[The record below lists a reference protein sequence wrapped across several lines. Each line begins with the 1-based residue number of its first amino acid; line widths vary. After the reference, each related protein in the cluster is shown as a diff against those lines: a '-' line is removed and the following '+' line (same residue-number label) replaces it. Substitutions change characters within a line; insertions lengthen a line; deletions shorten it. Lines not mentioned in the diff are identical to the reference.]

1 MKNAYIATYP
11 PRQCGIGTFTENL
24 FKSMIASKKDDS
36 DDRNSFIVAMDDAEE
51 MLVYPEEVK
60 LTIRQ
65 ELQEDYLAAAK
76 YINMS
81 GADCCILQ
89 HEFGIFGGQDG
100 IYILPLL
107 HELEIPL
114 IVTLHTVMQN
124 PSNNQKEVLQTICGM
139 ANRVVVMSYKAIEML
154 IEIYDVP
161 RNKIAYIEHGV
172 PDIHNIQ
179 EEVKKEFKLEDRKVM
194 LTFGFIGRNK
204 GIETAIKALPRVVEK
219 HPEILYIVLGKT
231 HPNVIKHA
239 GEEYRLSLI
248 QLIEDLQLEKNVVLL
263 NEFATQKQLFKYLYA
278 SDIYIT
284 PYLNEAQITS
294 GTLSY
299 AVGVGSAVVSTPYWH
314 ATELLSEG
322 RGVMFDFGKTEQLS
336 DVLIDLLDNP
346 EKRLEI
352 RRKAREHGQ
361 KITWPKIGGIYNDV
375 VQTVVDEKIKIEKKE
390 VVPFDISLLP
400 EFSMKQIKRLTD
412 DTGIIQHAIF
422 GIPNLKEGYS
432 LCDNSR
438 ALLLALMAYRI
449 KKDTSSLKLIPVY
462 LSYIHY
468 MQNDDGNFRNFLSF
482 SRHYLDE
489 VGSEDSFGRTI
500 WAIGYLLN
508 HPPNNSYC
516 QIGQLIFDK
525 AKPHFDNLQSIRS
538 IANTIIG
545 ISYYLRSN
553 MGDDAM
559 IEKLRE
565 LTYKLIDHY
574 NINNHDGWHWY
585 EALLAYDNAI
595 LPLAM
600 LHATSILNEE
610 KIKKV
615 AFESMD
621 FLVEHTLNRG
631 HLSIIGNEEWFMKD
645 GERSVFAQQPV
656 DAMGMVLM
664 LRQAYNITGDISYL
678 TKLFKSFKWFLG
690 ENDLRISLYNHD
702 TQGCCDG
709 IESYG
714 VNQNQGAESTIAY
727 LVSYLNVLRAH
738 EDYYRKEKR
747 KRKQKNEDDKTIF
760 R

>member
-11 PRQCGIGTFTENL
+11 PRQCGIGTFTQNL
-24 FKSMIASKKDDS
+24 FKSMIDSKEDKS
-36 DDRNSFIVAMDDAEE
+36 ENRNSFIVAMDDAEE
-51 MLVYPEEVK
+51 MLTYPEEVK

-76 YINMS
+76 YINVS

-114 IVTLHTVMQN
+114 IVTLHTVIQN

-139 ANRVVVMSYKAIEML
+139 ANRVVVMSHKAIEML
-154 IEIYDVP
+154 EEIYEIP
-161 RNKIAYIEHGV
+161 SKKIAYIEHGV
-172 PDIHNIQ
+172 PDIQYIQ
-179 EEVKKEFKLEDRKVM
+179 EEVKKEFKLENRKVM
-194 LTFGFIGRNK
+194 LTFGFVGRNK
-204 GIETAIKALPRVVEK
+204 GIETAIKALPKVVEK
-219 HPEILYIVLGKT
+219 HPDVLYIVLGKT

-248 QLIEDLQLEKNVVLL
+248 QLIEDLKLENNVILI
-263 NEFATQKQLFKYLYA
+263 NEFATQKELFKYLYA
-278 SDIYIT
+278 SDIYLT

-299 AVGVGSAVVSTPYWH
+299 AVGTGSAVVSTPYWH

-322 RGVMFDFGKTEQLS
+322 RGVLYDFGKTEQLS
-336 DVLIDLLDNP
+336 DALIDLLENP
-346 EKRLEI
+346 AKRLEI
-352 RRKAREHGQ
+352 RRKARKHGHT
-361 KITWPKIGGIYNDV
+361 ITWPKIGGIYNHV
-375 VQTVVDEKIKIEKKE
+375 VQTVVDEKVTIEKKE

-400 EFSMKQIKRLTD
+400 EFSMKQIKRLTHD
-412 DTGIIQHAIF
+412 AGIIQHATF
-422 GIPNLKEGYS
+422 GIPNLKEGYC

-449 KKDTSSLKLIPVY
+449 KKDTASLKLIPTY
-462 LSYIHY
+462 LSFILY
-468 MQNDDGNFRNFLSF
+468 MQNEDGNFRNFLSF
-482 SRHYLDE
+482 SREYLDE

-500 WAIGYLLN
+500 WAVGYLLN
-508 HPPNNSYC
+508 YPPNSSYC

-545 ISYYLRSN
+545 ISYYLRN
-553 MGDDAM
+553 HMYDDAM

-574 NINNHDGWHWY
+574 NINNHDSWHWY

-610 KIKKV
+610 KIKDV
-615 AFESMD
+615 AFESMN
-621 FLVEHTLNRG
+621 FLVKHTMSNDY
-631 HLSIIGNEEWFMKD
+631 LSIIGNEEWFMKD
-645 GERSVFAQQPV
+645 GERSVYAQQPV

-664 LRQAYNITGDISYL
+664 FRQAYNLTGNKIYL
-678 TKLFKSFKWFLG
+678 TKLFKSFRWFLG
-690 ENDLRISLYNHD
+690 ENDLRVSLYNHD

-714 VNQNQGAESTIAY
+714 INQNQGAESTIAY
-727 LVSYLNVLRAH
+727 LVSYLNVLKAH

-747 KRKQKNEDDKTIF
+747 KHKQKKEDDKTIF

>member
-11 PRQCGIGTFTENL
+11 PRQCGIGTFTQNL
-24 FKSMIASKKDDS
+24 FNSMTASKEDVS
-36 DDRNSFIVAMDDAEE
+36 HRNSFIVAMDDAEE
-51 MLVYPEEVK
+51 GLTYPEEVK
-60 LTIRQ
+60 LTIKQ
-65 ELQEDYLAAAK
+65 EVQEDYLAAAK

-114 IVTLHTVMQN
+114 IVTLHTVIQT
-124 PSNNQKEVLQTICGM
+124 PSNNQREVLQTICSM

-154 IEIYDVP
+154 VEIYEIP
-161 RNKIAYIEHGV
+161 RSKIAYIEHGV
-172 PDIHNIQ
+172 PKIEYKQ
-179 EEVKKEFKLEDRKVM
+179 EKVKKEFKLQDRKVM
-194 LTFGFIGRNK
+194 LTFGFVGRNK
-204 GIETAIKALPRVVEK
+204 GIETAIKALPKVVEK
-219 HPEILYIVLGKT
+219 YPEVLYIVLGKT

-248 QLIEDLQLEKNVVLL
+248 QLIEDLNLEKNVVLL

-299 AVGVGSAVVSTPYWH
+299 AVGTGSAVVSTPYWH

-322 RGVMFDFGKTEQLS
+322 RGVLFDFGNIEQLS
-336 DVLIDLLDNP
+336 DTLIELLDNP

-352 RRKAREHGQ
+352 RKKAKEHGY
-361 KITWPKIGGIYNDV
+361 KITWPKIGGIYNE
-375 VQTVVDEKIKIEKKE
+375 VVDAVIDEKVKIEKKE

-400 EFSMKQIKRLTD
+400 EFSMKQIKRLTHD
-412 DTGIIQHAIF
+412 AGIVQHATF
-422 GIPNLKEGYS
+422 GIPNLKEGYC

-449 KKDTSSLKLIPVY
+449 KKDKASLKLIPTY
-462 LSYIHY
+462 LSFILY

-482 SRHYLDE
+482 SREYLDE

-500 WAIGYLLN
+500 WAVGYLLN
-508 HPPNNSYC
+508 YPPNNSYC

-545 ISYYLRSN
+545 ITYYLRSN
-553 MGDDAM
+553 MTDDAM

-565 LTYKLIDHY
+565 LTYKLVDHY
-574 NINNHDGWHWY
+574 NINNHDSWHWY

-600 LHATSILNEE
+600 LHATSILRED
-610 KIKKV
+610 KIQKV

-621 FLVEHTLNRG
+621 FLVKHTMRDG
-631 HLSIIGNEEWFMKD
+631 YLSIIGNEEWFMKD

-664 LRQAYNITGDISYL
+664 FRQAYNLTGDKSYL
-678 TKLFKSFKWFLG
+678 TKLFKSFRWFLG
-690 ENDLRISLYNHD
+690 ENDLRVSLYNHD

-709 IESYG
+709 IENYG

-727 LVSYLNVLRAH
+727 LVSYLNVLKAH
-738 EDYYRKEKR
+738 ENYYRKEKR
-747 KRKQKNEDDKTIF
+747 IQKQKKEDDNKTIF

>member
-11 PRQCGIGTFTENL
+11 PRQCGIGTFTQNL
-24 FKSMIASKKDDS
+24 FESMNASKKDDP
-36 DDRNSFIVAMDDAEE
+36 DNRNSFVVAMDDPNEK
-51 MLVYPEEVK
+51 LTYPEEVK

-76 YINMS
+76 YINAS

-100 IYILPLL
+100 VYILPLL

-114 IVTLHTVMQN
+114 IVTLHTVIQT
-124 PSNNQKEVLQTICGM
+124 PSNNQKEVLQTICRM
-139 ANRVVVMSYKAIEML
+139 ANRVVVMSCKAIEML
-154 IEIYDVP
+154 VDIYEIP

-172 PDIHNIQ
+172 PDIQYVQ
-179 EEVKKEFKLEDRKVM
+179 EKVKTEFKLENRKVL
-194 LTFGFIGRNK
+194 LTFGFVGRNK
-204 GIETAIKALPRVVEK
+204 GIETAIKALPKVVEK
-219 HPEILYIVLGKT
+219 HPEVMYIVLGKT
-231 HPNVIKHA
+231 HPNVLKHA

-248 QLIEDLQLEKNVVLL
+248 QLIEDLKLEKNVVLL
-263 NEFATQKQLFKYLYA
+263 NEFSTQKELFKYLYA

-314 ATELLSEG
+314 ATELLSDG
-322 RGVMFDFGKTEQLS
+322 RGVLFDFGKIDQLS
-336 DVLIDLLDNP
+336 DVLIDLLDQP

-352 RRKAREHGQ
+352 RRKAREHGL
-361 KITWPKIGGIYNDV
+361 KITWPKIGGLYNET
-375 VQTVVDEKIKIEKKE
+375 VQDVVDEKIKIEKKE
-390 VVPFDISLLP
+390 DAPFDISLLP
-400 EFSMKQIKRLTD
+400 EFSMKQIRRLTD

-422 GIPNLKEGYS
+422 GIPNLKEGYC

-438 ALLLALMAYRI
+438 ALLLALMSYRI
-449 KKDTSSLKLIPVY
+449 KKDNSSLKLIPVY

-468 MQNDDGNFRNFLSF
+468 MQNEDGNFRNFLSF
-482 SRHYLDE
+482 SREYLDE

-500 WAIGYLLN
+500 WAVGYLLN
-508 HPPNNSYC
+508 YPPNNSYC
-516 QIGQLIFDK
+516 QIGHLIFDK
-525 AKPHFDNLQSIRS
+525 AKPHFDNLKSIRS
-538 IANTIIG
+538 IANTMIG

-553 MGDDAM
+553 MSDDAI
-559 IEKLRE
+559 IEKLRN

-600 LHATSILNEE
+600 LHAASILNEE

-615 AFESMD
+615 AFESMN
-621 FLVEHTLNRG
+621 FLVDHTMKNG
-631 HLSIIGNEEWFMKD
+631 YLSIIGNEEWFVKD

-664 LRQAYNITGDISYL
+664 FRQAYNLTGDKSYL
-678 TKLFKSFKWFLG
+678 TKLFKSFRWFLG

-727 LVSYLNVLRAH
+727 LVSYLNVLKAH
-738 EDYYRKEKR
+738 EDYYRKDKR
-747 KRKQKNEDDKTIF
+747 ITKQESNDNKTIF

>member
-11 PRQCGIGTFTENL
+11 PRQCGIGTFTQNL
-24 FKSMIASKKDDS
+24 FNSMIASKKDD
-36 DDRNSFIVAMDDAEE
+36 DEKNSFIVAMDDSDELQA
-51 MLVYPEEVK
+51 YPEEVK
-60 LTIRQ
+60 LTIKQ

-81 GADCCILQ
+81 GADCCLLQ

-124 PSNNQKEVLQTICGM
+124 PSNNQKEVLQTIGGM
-139 ANRVVVMSYKAIEML
+139 ANRIVVMSHKAIEML
-154 IEIYDVP
+154 VDIYEIP
-161 RNKIAYIEHGV
+161 RNKISYIEHGV
-172 PDIHNIQ
+172 PDIKYIQ
-179 EEVKKEFKLEDRKVM
+179 EEVKKEFKLENRKVM

-204 GIETAIKALPRVVEK
+204 GIETAIKALPKVVKK
-219 HPEILYIVLGKT
+219 HPDILYIILGKT

-248 QLIEDLQLEKNVVLL
+248 QLIEDLNLEKNVVLL

-299 AVGVGSAVVSTPYWH
+299 AVGTGSAVVSTPYWH

-322 RGVMFDFGKTEQLS
+322 RGVLFDFGEIEQLS
-336 DVLIDLLDNP
+336 DTLIDLLDNP

-352 RRKAREHGQ
+352 RRKAREHGHT
-361 KITWPKIGGIYNDV
+361 ITWPKIGGLYNE
-375 VQTVVDEKIKIEKKE
+375 VVDAVIDEKVTIKKKE
-390 VVPFDISLLP
+390 AVPFDISLLP
-400 EFSMKQIKRLTD
+400 EFSMKQIQRLTHD
-412 DTGIIQHAIF
+412 AGIIQHATF
-422 GIPNLKEGYS
+422 GIPNLKEGYC

-438 ALLLALMAYRI
+438 ALLLALMAYRV
-449 KKDTSSLKLIPVY
+449 KKDKPSLKLIPTY
-462 LSYIHY
+462 LSFILY
-468 MQNDDGNFRNFLSF
+468 MQNEDGNFRNFLSF
-482 SRHYLDE
+482 SREYLDD

-500 WAIGYLLN
+500 WAVGYLLN
-508 HPPNNSYC
+508 YPPNNSYR
-516 QIGQLIFDK
+516 QIGHLIFDR

-545 ISYYLRSN
+545 ITYYLRSN
-553 MGDDAM
+553 MSDDAM

-574 NINNHDGWHWY
+574 NINNRDGWHWY

-615 AFESMD
+615 AFDSMD
-621 FLVEHTLNRG
+621 FLVKHTMNNDY
-631 HLSIIGNEEWFMKD
+631 LSIIGNEEWFMKD

-664 LRQAYNITGDISYL
+664 FRKAYNITGDKTYL

-690 ENDLRISLYNHD
+690 ENDLRMSLYNHD

-714 VNQNQGAESTIAY
+714 INQNQGAESTIAY
-727 LVSYLNVLRAH
+727 LVSYLNVLKAH

-747 KRKQKNEDDKTIF
+747 ILKQEQENDKTIF

>member
-1 MKNAYIATYP
+1 MKIAYIATYP
-11 PRQCGIGTFTENL
+11 PRQCGIGTFTQNL
-24 FKSMIASKKDDS
+24 FESMNPSKKDDS
-36 DDRNSFIVAMDDAEE
+36 EYSNSFVVAMEDSDEK
-51 MLVYPEEVK
+51 LNYPEEVK

-76 YINMS
+76 YINVS

-114 IVTLHTVMQN
+114 IVTLHTVIQT
-124 PSNNQKEVLQTICGM
+124 PSHNQKEVLQTICRM
-139 ANRVVVMSYKAIEML
+139 ANRIIVMSHKAIDML
-154 IEIYDVP
+154 VEIYEIP

-172 PDIHNIQ
+172 PDIQYDQ
-179 EEVKKEFKLEDRKVM
+179 EKVKREFKLENRKVL
-194 LTFGFIGRNK
+194 LTFGFVGRNK
-204 GIETAIKALPRVVEK
+204 GIETAIKALPKVIEK
-219 HPEILYIVLGKT
+219 HPEVMYIVLGKT

-248 QLIEDLQLEKNVVLL
+248 QLIEDLHLEKNVVLL
-263 NEFATQKQLFKYLYA
+263 NEFTPQKELFKYLYA

-299 AVGVGSAVVSTPYWH
+299 AVGAGSAAVSTPYWH

-322 RGVMFDFGKTEQLS
+322 RGLLFDFGKTDQLS
-336 DVLIDLLDNP
+336 DILIDLLDHP
-346 EKRLEI
+346 KKRLEI
-352 RRKAREHGQ
+352 RERAREHGR
-361 KITWPKIGGIYNDV
+361 KITWPKIGGLYNDEV
-375 VQTVVDEKIKIEKKE
+375 KQVIEKKTKIEKKE
-390 VVPFDISLLP
+390 EVPFDISLLP
-400 EFSMKQIKRLTD
+400 VFSMKQIKRLTD

-422 GIPNLKEGYS
+422 GIPNLKEGYA

-449 KKDTSSLKLIPVY
+449 KKDTSSLKLIPIY

-482 SRHYLDE
+482 NRQYLDE

-500 WAIGYLLN
+500 WALGYLLN
-508 HPPNNSYC
+508 YPPNNSYY
-516 QIGQLIFDK
+516 QIGQLLFDK

-553 MGDDAM
+553 MSDDVM
-559 IEKLRE
+559 IEKLRT
-565 LTYKLIDHY
+565 LTYKLVSHY
-574 NINNHDGWHWY
+574 EINRTDDWHWY

-595 LPLAM
+595 LPLAL
-600 LHATSILNEE
+600 LHATSILNDE

-615 AFESMD
+615 AFESME
-621 FLVEHTLNRG
+621 FLVMHTMQNG
-631 HLSIIGNEEWFMKD
+631 YLSIIGNEKWFMKD

-664 LRQAYNITGDISYL
+664 FRQAYNITGDKSYL

-702 TQGCCDG
+702 TQGSCDG

-727 LVSYLNVLRAH
+727 LISYLNVLRAH
-738 EDYYRKEKR
+738 ASYYRKDKR
-747 KRKQKNEDDKTIF
+747 IIKQESEDDKTIF

>member
-1 MKNAYIATYP
+1 MKNAYIASYP
-11 PRQCGIGTFTENL
+11 PRQCGIGTFTKNL
-24 FKSMIASKKDDS
+24 FESMIISKSKDS
-36 DDRNSFIVAMDDAEE
+36 DDRNSFIVAMDDSNEK
-51 MLVYPEEVK
+51 LTYPEEVRV
-60 LTIRQ
+60 TIRQ
-65 ELQEDYLAAAK
+65 ELQEDYLSAAK
-76 YINMS
+76 YINIS

-100 IYILPLL
+100 VYILPLL

-124 PSNNQKEVLQTICGM
+124 PSNNQKEVLQTICEM

-154 IEIYDVP
+154 VEIYEIP

-172 PDIHNIQ
+172 PDLQYVQ
-179 EEVKKEFKLEDRKVM
+179 EKVKKEFKLEKRKIL
-194 LTFGFIGRNK
+194 LTFGFVGRNK
-204 GIETAIKALPRVVEK
+204 GIETAIKALPKVIEK
-219 HPEILYIVLGKT
+219 HPEVLYIILGKT

-248 QLIEDLQLEKNVVLL
+248 QLIEDLHLEKNVALL
-263 NEFATQKQLFKYLYA
+263 NEFSTQKELFKYLYA

-284 PYLNEAQITS
+284 PYLNRAQITS

-322 RGVMFDFGKTEQLS
+322 RGILFDFGKTEQLS
-336 DVLIDLLDNP
+336 DILIELLDNP
-346 EKRLEI
+346 QKRLAI
-352 RRKAREHGQ
+352 REKAREHGL
-361 KITWPKIGGIYNDV
+361 KITWPKIGKLYNS
-375 VQTVVDEKIKIEKKE
+375 TVKTVINENIKIEKRDE
-390 VVPFDISLLP
+390 APFDISLLP
-400 EFSMKQIKRLTD
+400 EFSMRQIKRFTD

-438 ALLLALMAYRI
+438 ALFLALKAYRI
-449 KKDTSSLKLIPVY
+449 KKDQSSLKLIPIY

-468 MQNDDGNFRNFLSF
+468 MQNDDGYFKNFLSF
-482 SRHYLDE
+482 NRQYLDKK
-489 VGSEDSFGRTI
+489 GSEDSFGRTI

-508 HPPNNSYC
+508 YPPNNSYS
-516 QIGQLIFDK
+516 QIGKLIFNK

-545 ISYYLRSN
+545 ISYYLKSN
-553 MGDDAM
+553 MSDDAM

-574 NINNHDGWHWY
+574 NINNNDGWHWY

-600 LHATSILNEE
+600 LHSTHILNEE

-615 AFESMD
+615 AFESMN
-621 FLVEHTLNRG
+621 FLIEHTMRNG
-631 HLSIIGNEEWFMKD
+631 YLSIIGNEKWFVKD
-645 GERSVFAQQPV
+645 GEKSQFAQQPL

-664 LRQAYNITGDISYL
+664 FKQAYNITGKRSYL
-678 TKLFKSFKWFLG
+678 SKLFTSFKWFLG
-690 ENDLRISLYNHD
+690 DNDLRISLYNHD
-702 TQGCCDG
+702 TKGCSDG
-709 IESYG
+709 IEHYG

-727 LVSYLNVLRAH
+727 LVSYLTVL
-738 EDYYRKEKR
+738 DSYQDFY
-747 KRKQKNEDDKTIF
+747 QKIKK
-760 R
+760 

>member
-11 PRQCGIGTFTENL
+11 PRQCGIGTFTQNL
-24 FKSMIASKKDDS
+24 FNSMTASKKNDS
-36 DDRNSFIVAMDDAEE
+36 NRNSFIVAIDDTEE
-51 MLVYPEEVK
+51 GLTYPDEVK
-60 LTIRQ
+60 LIIRQ

-114 IVTLHTVMQN
+114 VVTLHTVVQK

-154 IEIYDVP
+154 AEIYEIP
-161 RNKIAYIEHGV
+161 RSKIGYIEHGV
-172 PDIHNIQ
+172 PDIHFAQ
-179 EEVKKEFKLEDRKVM
+179 EQVKKEFKLEGRKVL
-194 LTFGFIGRNK
+194 LTFGFVGRNK
-204 GIETAIKALPRVVEK
+204 GIETAIKALPKVVEK
-219 HPEILYIVLGKT
+219 HPNILYIILGKT
-231 HPNVIKHA
+231 HPNVLKHA

-248 QLIEDLQLEKNVVLL
+248 QLIEDLKLGKNVVLL

-299 AVGVGSAVVSTPYWH
+299 AVGTGSAVVSTPYWH

-322 RGVMFDFGKTEQLS
+322 RGVLFDFGNIEQLS
-336 DVLIDLLDNP
+336 DTIIELLDNP

-352 RRKAREHGQ
+352 RKKAREHGC
-361 KITWPKIGGIYNDV
+361 KITWPKIGKLYNK
-375 VQTVVDEKIKIEKKE
+375 VVDAVIDEKVKIEKKE

-400 EFSMKQIKRLTD
+400 EFSMKQIKRLTHEA
-412 DTGIIQHAIF
+412 GIIQHATF
-422 GIPNLKEGYS
+422 GIPNLKEGYC

-449 KKDTSSLKLIPVY
+449 KKDKASLKLIPTY
-462 LSYIHY
+462 LSFILY

-482 SRHYLDE
+482 SREYLDE

-500 WAIGYLLN
+500 WAVGYLLN
-508 HPPNNSYC
+508 YPPNNSYC
-516 QIGQLIFDK
+516 QIGQLIFDR

-545 ISYYLRSN
+545 ITYYLRSN
-553 MGDDAM
+553 MTDDAM

-574 NINNHDGWHWY
+574 NINNHDNWHWY

-600 LHATSILNEE
+600 LHATSILRED

-621 FLVEHTLNRG
+621 FLVKHTMKNDY
-631 HLSIIGNEEWFMKD
+631 LSIIGNEEWFMKD
-645 GERSVFAQQPV
+645 GEPSVYAQQPV

-664 LRQAYNITGDISYL
+664 FGQAYNLTGDKSYL
-678 TKLFKSFKWFLG
+678 TKLFKSFRWFLG
-690 ENDLRISLYNHD
+690 ENDLRVSLYNHD

-727 LVSYLNVLRAH
+727 LVSYLNVLKAH

-747 KRKQKNEDDKTIF
+747 IQKQKKEDDDKTIF

>member
-1 MKNAYIATYP
+1 
-11 PRQCGIGTFTENL
+11 
-24 FKSMIASKKDDS
+24 
-36 DDRNSFIVAMDDAEE
+36 
-51 MLVYPEEVK
+51 
-60 LTIRQ
+60 
-65 ELQEDYLAAAK
+65 
-76 YINMS
+76 
-81 GADCCILQ
+81 
-89 HEFGIFGGQDG
+89 
-100 IYILPLL
+100 
-107 HELEIPL
+107 
-114 IVTLHTVMQN
+114 TVMQT

-139 ANRVVVMSYKAIEML
+139 ANRIVVMSYKAIEML
-154 IEIYDVP
+154 VDIYEIP

-172 PDIHNIQ
+172 PKIEYTQ
-179 EEVKKEFKLEDRKVM
+179 EKVKKEFKLENRKVM
-194 LTFGFIGRNK
+194 LTFGFVGRNK
-204 GIETAIKALPRVVEK
+204 GIETAIKALPKVVEK
-219 HPEILYIVLGKT
+219 YPEVLYIVLGKT

-239 GEEYRLSLI
+239 GEEYRLSLL
-248 QLIEDLQLEKNVVLL
+248 QLIEDLKLENNVVLL
-263 NEFATQKQLFKYLYA
+263 NEFATQKELFKYLYA

-322 RGVMFDFGKTEQLS
+322 RGVMFDFGETEQLS

-352 RRKAREHGQ
+352 RRKAREHGH

-375 VQTVVDEKIKIEKKE
+375 VQTVVDEKITIRKKE
-390 VVPFDISLLP
+390 VAPFDISLLP
-400 EFSMKQIKRLTD
+400 EFSMKQIQRLTD

-422 GIPNLKEGYS
+422 GIPNLKEGYC

-438 ALLLALMAYRI
+438 ALLLALMAYRV
-449 KKDTSSLKLIPVY
+449 KKDESSLKLIPIY

-482 SRHYLDE
+482 SRQYLDKE
-489 VGSEDSFGRTI
+489 GSEDSFGRTI

-508 HPPNNSYC
+508 YPPNNSYN
-516 QIGQLIFDK
+516 QIGHLIFNT
-525 AKPHFDNLQSIRS
+525 AKPHFDSLQSIRS

-553 MGDDAM
+553 MSDDAM

-600 LHATSILNEE
+600 LHSTSILNEE
-610 KIKKV
+610 KVKKV
-615 AFESMD
+615 AFESMN
-621 FLVEHTLNRG
+621 FLVETTMKSG
-631 HLSIIGNEEWFMKD
+631 HLSIIGNEEWYMKD
-645 GERSVFAQQPV
+645 EERSVFAQQPV

-664 LRQAYNITGDISYL
+664 LRQAYNITGDKSY
-678 TKLFKSFKWFLG
+678 
-690 ENDLRISLYNHD
+690 
-702 TQGCCDG
+702 
-709 IESYG
+709 
-714 VNQNQGAESTIAY
+714 
-727 LVSYLNVLRAH
+727 
-738 EDYYRKEKR
+738 
-747 KRKQKNEDDKTIF
+747 
-760 R
+760 

>member
-1 MKNAYIATYP
+1 M
-11 PRQCGIGTFTENL
+11 E
-24 FKSMIASKKDDS
+24 ASKKDES
-36 DDRNSFIVAMDDAEE
+36 DDRNSFIIAMDEPNE
-51 MLVYPEEVK
+51 KLTYPEEVK

-65 ELQEDYLAAAK
+65 ELQEDYIAAAK
-76 YINMS
+76 YINVS

-114 IVTLHTVMQN
+114 IVTLHTVMQT
-124 PSNNQKEVLQTICGM
+124 PSNNQKEVLQTICRM

-154 IEIYDVP
+154 VEIYEIP
-161 RNKIAYIEHGV
+161 RSKIAYIEHGV
-172 PDIHNIQ
+172 PKIEYEQ
-179 EEVKKEFKLEDRKVM
+179 EKVKKEFKLENRKVM
-194 LTFGFIGRNK
+194 LTFGFVGRNK
-204 GIETAIKALPRVVEK
+204 GIETAIKALPKVVEK
-219 HPEILYIVLGKT
+219 HPEVLYIVLGKT
-231 HPNVIKHA
+231 HPNVIRHV
-239 GEEYRLSLI
+239 GEEYRLSLL
-248 QLIEDLQLEKNVVLL
+248 QLIEDLHLEKNVVLV
-263 NEFATQKQLFKYLYA
+263 NEFATQKELFKYLYA

-299 AVGVGSAVVSTPYWH
+299 AVGTGSAVVSTPYWH

-322 RGVMFDFGKTEQLS
+322 RGVLFDFGKTEQLS

-352 RRKAREHGQ
+352 RRKAREHGH

-375 VQTVVDEKIKIEKKE
+375 VQTVVDEKITIMKKE
-390 VVPFDISLLP
+390 VAPFDISLLP
-400 EFSMKQIKRLTD
+400 EFSMKQILRLTD

-422 GIPNLKEGYS
+422 GIPNLKEGYC

-438 ALLLALMAYRI
+438 ALLLALMAYRM
-449 KKDTSSLKLIPVY
+449 KKDEASLKLIPVY

-482 SRHYLDE
+482 SRQYLDE
-489 VGSEDSFGRTI
+489 VGSEDAFGRTI
-500 WAIGYLLN
+500 WSVGYLLN
-508 HPPNNSYC
+508 YPPNNSYR
-516 QIGQLIFDK
+516 QIGQLIFDR

-545 ISYYLRSN
+545 ITYYLRSN
-553 MGDDAM
+553 MSDDAM

-574 NINNHDGWHWY
+574 NINNRDGWHWY

-600 LHATSILNEE
+600 LHATSILNED
-610 KIKKV
+610 KIRKV
-615 AFESMD
+615 AFESMN
-621 FLVEHTLNRG
+621 FLVDTTMKSG
-631 HLSIIGNEEWFMKD
+631 ILSIIGNEEWYMKD

-664 LRQAYNITGDISYL
+664 LRQAYNITGDKTYL
-678 TKLFKSFKWFLG
+678 TKLFKSFRWFLG
-690 ENDLRISLYNHD
+690 ENDLRMSLYNHD
-702 TQGCCDG
+702 TRGCCDG

-714 VNQNQGAESTIAY
+714 INQNQGAESTIAY
-727 LVSYLNVLRAH
+727 LFSYLNVLKAH

-747 KRKQKNEDDKTIF
+747 ILKQEQEDDKTIF

>member
-11 PRQCGIGTFTENL
+11 PRQCGIGTFTDNL
-24 FKSMIASKKDDS
+24 FNSMIASKKKTPE
-36 DDRNSFIVAMDDAEE
+36 DRNSFIVAMDDTNGK
-51 MLVYPEEVK
+51 LTYPEEVK

-76 YINMS
+76 YINVS

-154 IEIYDVP
+154 VEIYEIP
-161 RNKIAYIEHGV
+161 RSKITYIEHGV
-172 PDIHNIQ
+172 PDIQYIQ
-179 EEVKKEFKLEDRKVM
+179 EEVKKEFKLENRKVM
-194 LTFGFIGRNK
+194 LTFGFVGRNK
-204 GIETAIKALPRVVEK
+204 GIETAIKALPKVVEK
-219 HPEILYIVLGKT
+219 HPDVLYIVLGKT

-248 QLIEDLQLEKNVVLL
+248 QLIEDLQLEKNVVLI
-263 NEFATQKQLFKYLYA
+263 NEFATQKELFKYLYA

-322 RGVMFDFGKTEQLS
+322 RGAMFDFGKTEQLS

-352 RRKAREHGQ
+352 RRKAREHGYT
-361 KITWPKIGGIYNDV
+361 ITWPKIGEIYNAT

-400 EFSMKQIKRLTD
+400 EFSMRQIKRLTD

-422 GIPNLKEGYS
+422 GIPNLKEGYC

-438 ALLLALMAYRI
+438 ALLLALMAYRV

-482 SRHYLDE
+482 SRQYLDE

-500 WAIGYLLN
+500 WAVGYLLN
-508 HPPNNSYC
+508 YPPNNSYR

-545 ISYYLRSN
+545 ITYYLRSN

-610 KIKKV
+610 KIRKV
-615 AFESMD
+615 AFESMH
-621 FLVEHTLNRG
+621 FLVDTTMKSG
-631 HLSIIGNEEWFMKD
+631 YLSIIGNEEWFMKD

-664 LRQAYNITGDISYL
+664 LRQAYNITGNKSYL
-678 TKLFKSFKWFLG
+678 TKLFKSFRWFLG
-690 ENDLRISLYNHD
+690 ENDLRMSLYNHD
-702 TQGCCDG
+702 TRGCCDG

-714 VNQNQGAESTIAY
+714 INQNQGAESTIAY
-727 LVSYLNVLRAH
+727 LFSYLNVLRAH

-747 KRKQKNEDDKTIF
+747 IIKQKKEDDKTIF

>member
-1 MKNAYIATYP
+1 MKIAYIATYP
-11 PRQCGIGTFTENL
+11 PRQCGIGTFTQNL
-24 FKSMIASKKDDS
+24 FNSMIASKKDD
-36 DDRNSFIVAMDDAEE
+36 DEKNSFIVAMDDSDELQA
-51 MLVYPEEVK
+51 YPEEVK
-60 LTIRQ
+60 LTIKQ

-81 GADCCILQ
+81 GADCCLLQ

-124 PSNNQKEVLQTICGM
+124 PSNNQKEVLQTIGGM
-139 ANRVVVMSYKAIEML
+139 ANRIVVMSHKAIEML
-154 IEIYDVP
+154 VDIYEIP
-161 RNKIAYIEHGV
+161 RNKISYIEHGV
-172 PDIHNIQ
+172 PDIKYIQ
-179 EEVKKEFKLEDRKVM
+179 EEVKKEFKLENRKVM

-204 GIETAIKALPRVVEK
+204 GIETAIKALPKVVKK
-219 HPEILYIVLGKT
+219 HPDILYIILGKT

-248 QLIEDLQLEKNVVLL
+248 QLIEDLNLEKNVVLL

-299 AVGVGSAVVSTPYWH
+299 AVGTGSAVVSTPYWH

-322 RGVMFDFGKTEQLS
+322 RGVLFDFGEIEQLS
-336 DVLIDLLDNP
+336 DTLIDLLDNP

-352 RRKAREHGQ
+352 RRKAREHGHT
-361 KITWPKIGGIYNDV
+361 ITWPKIGGLYNE
-375 VQTVVDEKIKIEKKE
+375 VVDAVIDEKVTIKKKE
-390 VVPFDISLLP
+390 AVPFDISLLP
-400 EFSMKQIKRLTD
+400 EFSMKQIQRLTHD
-412 DTGIIQHAIF
+412 AGIIQHATF
-422 GIPNLKEGYS
+422 GIPNLKEGYC

-438 ALLLALMAYRI
+438 ALLLALMAYRV
-449 KKDTSSLKLIPVY
+449 KKDKPSLKLIPTY
-462 LSYIHY
+462 LSFILY
-468 MQNDDGNFRNFLSF
+468 MQNEDGNFRNFLSY
-482 SRHYLDE
+482 SREYLDD

-500 WAIGYLLN
+500 WAVGYLLN
-508 HPPNNSYC
+508 YPPNNSYR
-516 QIGQLIFDK
+516 QIGHLIFDR

-545 ISYYLRSN
+545 ITYYLRSN
-553 MGDDAM
+553 MSDDAM

-574 NINNHDGWHWY
+574 NINNRDGWHWY

-595 LPLAM
+595 LPFAM

-615 AFESMD
+615 AFDSMD
-621 FLVEHTLNRG
+621 FLVKHTMNNDY
-631 HLSIIGNEEWFMKD
+631 LSIIGNEEWFMKD

-664 LRQAYNITGDISYL
+664 FRKAYNITGDKTYL

-690 ENDLRISLYNHD
+690 ENDLRMSLYNHD

-714 VNQNQGAESTIAY
+714 INQNQGAESTIAY
-727 LVSYLNVLRAH
+727 LVSYLNVLKAH

-747 KRKQKNEDDKTIF
+747 ILKQEQEDDKTIF

>member
-1 MKNAYIATYP
+1 M
-11 PRQCGIGTFTENL
+11 
-24 FKSMIASKKDDS
+24 
-36 DDRNSFIVAMDDAEE
+36 
-51 MLVYPEEVK
+51 
-60 LTIRQ
+60 
-65 ELQEDYLAAAK
+65 
-76 YINMS
+76 
-81 GADCCILQ
+81 
-89 HEFGIFGGQDG
+89 
-100 IYILPLL
+100 
-107 HELEIPL
+107 
-114 IVTLHTVMQN
+114 
-124 PSNNQKEVLQTICGM
+124 
-139 ANRVVVMSYKAIEML
+139 
-154 IEIYDVP
+154 
-161 RNKIAYIEHGV
+161 
-172 PDIHNIQ
+172 
-179 EEVKKEFKLEDRKVM
+179 RK
-194 LTFGFIGRNK
+194 
-204 GIETAIKALPRVVEK
+204 
-219 HPEILYIVLGKT
+219 
-231 HPNVIKHA
+231 KHA
-239 GEEYRLSLI
+239 GEEYRLSLL
-248 QLIEDLQLEKNVVLL
+248 QLIEDLNLEKNVVLL
-263 NEFATQKQLFKYLYA
+263 NEFATQKELFKYLYA

-322 RGVMFDFGKTEQLS
+322 RGVLFDFGKTDQLS

-352 RRKAREHGQ
+352 RRKAREHGH
-361 KITWPKIGGIYNDV
+361 KITWPKIGGIYNEV

-400 EFSMKQIKRLTD
+400 EFSMKQIKRLTHD
-412 DTGIIQHAIF
+412 AGIIQHATF
-422 GIPNLKEGYS
+422 GIPNLKEGYC

-449 KKDTSSLKLIPVY
+449 KKDEASLKLIPTY
-462 LSYIHY
+462 LSFILY

-482 SRHYLDE
+482 SRQYLDE

-500 WAIGYLLN
+500 WAVGYLLN
-508 HPPNNSYC
+508 YPPNNSYR

-538 IANTIIG
+538 IANTMIG
-545 ISYYLRSN
+545 ISYYLKSN
-553 MGDDAM
+553 MSDDGM

-574 NINNHDGWHWY
+574 NINNRDGWHWY

-615 AFESMD
+615 AFQSMN
-621 FLVEHTLNRG
+621 FLVETTMKSG
-631 HLSIIGNEEWFMKD
+631 HLSIIGNEEWYMRD
-645 GERSVFAQQPV
+645 GDRAVFAQQPV

-664 LRQAYNITGDISYL
+664 LREAYNITGEKKYL

-727 LVSYLNVLRAH
+727 LVSYLNVLKAH

-747 KRKQKNEDDKTIF
+747 ILKQKQEDDKTIF

>member
-11 PRQCGIGTFTENL
+11 PRQCGIGTFTQNL
-24 FKSMIASKKDDS
+24 FNSMIASKQNDPDE
-36 DDRNSFIVAMDDAEE
+36 RNSFIIAMDDAEE
-51 MLVYPEEVK
+51 KLDYPEEVK

-76 YINMS
+76 YINVS

-100 IYILPLL
+100 VYILPLL

-114 IVTLHTVMQN
+114 IVTLHTVMQA
-124 PSNNQKEVLQTICGM
+124 PSNNQREVLQTICGM
-139 ANRVVVMSYKAIEML
+139 ANCVVVMSYKAIEML
-154 IEIYDVP
+154 VDIYEIP

-172 PDIHNIQ
+172 PDIHYVQ
-179 EEVKKEFKLEDRKVM
+179 KKVKKEFKLKNRKVL
-194 LTFGFIGRNK
+194 LTFGFVGRNK
-204 GIETAIKALPRVVEK
+204 GIETAIKALPKVVEK
-219 HPEILYIVLGKT
+219 YPEVMYIVLGKT
-231 HPNVIKHA
+231 HPNVIKHV

-248 QLIEDLQLEKNVVLL
+248 QLIEDLKLEKNVILI
-263 NEFATQKQLFKYLYA
+263 NEFTTQKQLFKYLYA

-322 RGVMFDFGKTEQLS
+322 RGVLFDFGKTDQLS
-336 DVLIDLLDNP
+336 DALIDLLDHP
-346 EKRLEI
+346 KKRLQI
-352 RRKAREHGQ
+352 RKNAREHGL

-375 VQTVVDEKIKIEKKE
+375 VQKVVDEKIKIEKKD
-390 VVPFDISLLP
+390 VAPFDISLMP
-400 EFSMKQIKRLTD
+400 EFSMKQIRRLTD

-422 GIPNLKEGYS
+422 GIPNLKEGYC

-438 ALLLALMAYRI
+438 ALLLALMSYRI
-449 KKDTSSLKLIPVY
+449 KKDESSLNLIPIY

-468 MQNDDGNFRNFLSF
+468 MQNEDGNFRNFLSF
-482 SRHYLDE
+482 SRQYLDE
-489 VGSEDSFGRTI
+489 VGSEDSFGRAI
-500 WAIGYLLN
+500 WAVGYLLN
-508 HPPNNSYC
+508 HPPNNSYR

-553 MGDDAM
+553 MSDDAM

-615 AFESMD
+615 AFKTMS
-621 FLVEHTLNRG
+621 FLVEHTMKDG
-631 HLSIIGNEEWFMKD
+631 YLSIIGNEEWFMKD
-645 GERSVFAQQPV
+645 GERSVYAQQPV

-664 LRQAYNITGDISYL
+664 FRQAYNITGDKTYL
-678 TKLFKSFKWFLG
+678 TKLFKSFRWFLG

-714 VNQNQGAESTIAY
+714 INQNQGAESTIAY

-738 EDYYRKEKR
+738 EDYYRKDKR
-747 KRKQKNEDDKTIF
+747 IRKQESNDDKTIF

>member
-1 MKNAYIATYP
+1 MKIAYIATYP
-11 PRQCGIGTFTENL
+11 PRQCGIGTFTQDL
-24 FKSMIASKKDDS
+24 FNSMIESKKDD
-36 DDRNSFIVAMDDAEE
+36 DEKNSFIVAMDDSDELQA
-51 MLVYPEEVK
+51 YPEEVK
-60 LTIRQ
+60 LTIKQ

-124 PSNNQKEVLQTICGM
+124 PSNNQKEVLQTIGGM
-139 ANRVVVMSYKAIEML
+139 ANRIVVMSHKAIEML
-154 IEIYDVP
+154 VDIYEIP
-161 RNKIAYIEHGV
+161 RNKISYIEHGV
-172 PDIHNIQ
+172 PDIKYIQ
-179 EEVKKEFKLEDRKVM
+179 EEVKKEFKLENRKVM

-204 GIETAIKALPRVVEK
+204 GIETAIKALPKVVKK
-219 HPEILYIVLGKT
+219 HPDILYIILGKT

-248 QLIEDLQLEKNVVLL
+248 QLIEDLNLEKNVVLL

-299 AVGVGSAVVSTPYWH
+299 AVGTGSAVVSTPYWH

-322 RGVMFDFGKTEQLS
+322 RGVLFDFGEIEQLS
-336 DVLIDLLDNP
+336 DTLIDLLDNP

-352 RRKAREHGQ
+352 RRKAREHGHT
-361 KITWPKIGGIYNDV
+361 ITWPKIGGLYNE
-375 VQTVVDEKIKIEKKE
+375 VVDAVIDEKVTIKKKE
-390 VVPFDISLLP
+390 AVPFDISLLP
-400 EFSMKQIKRLTD
+400 EFSMKQIQRLTHD
-412 DTGIIQHAIF
+412 AGIIQHATF
-422 GIPNLKEGYS
+422 GIPNLKEGYC

-438 ALLLALMAYRI
+438 ALLLALMAYRV
-449 KKDTSSLKLIPVY
+449 KKDKPSLKLIPTY
-462 LSYIHY
+462 LSFILY
-468 MQNDDGNFRNFLSF
+468 MQNEDGNFRNFLSF
-482 SRHYLDE
+482 SREYLDD

-500 WAIGYLLN
+500 WAVGYLLN
-508 HPPNNSYC
+508 YPPNNSYR
-516 QIGQLIFDK
+516 QIGHLIFDR

-545 ISYYLRSN
+545 ITYYLRSN
-553 MGDDAM
+553 MSDDAM

-574 NINNHDGWHWY
+574 NINNRDGWHWY

-615 AFESMD
+615 AFDSMD
-621 FLVEHTLNRG
+621 FLVKHTMNNDY
-631 HLSIIGNEEWFMKD
+631 LSIIGNEEWFMKD

-664 LRQAYNITGDISYL
+664 FRKAYNITGDKTYL

-690 ENDLRISLYNHD
+690 ENDLRMSLYNHD

-714 VNQNQGAESTIAY
+714 INQNQGAESTIAY
-727 LVSYLNVLRAH
+727 LVSYLNVLKAH

-747 KRKQKNEDDKTIF
+747 LLKQEQEDDKTIF

>member
-11 PRQCGIGTFTENL
+11 PRQCGIGTFTQNL
-24 FKSMIASKKDDS
+24 FNSMEASKKDES
-36 DDRNSFIVAMDDAEE
+36 DDRNSFIIAMDEPNE
-51 MLVYPEEVK
+51 KLTYPEEVK

-65 ELQEDYLAAAK
+65 ELQEDYIAAAK
-76 YINMS
+76 YINVS

-114 IVTLHTVMQN
+114 IVTLHTVMQT
-124 PSNNQKEVLQTICGM
+124 PSNNQKEVLQTICRM

-154 IEIYDVP
+154 VEIYEIP
-161 RNKIAYIEHGV
+161 RSKIAYIEHGV
-172 PDIHNIQ
+172 PKIEYEQ
-179 EEVKKEFKLEDRKVM
+179 EKVKKEFKLENRKVM
-194 LTFGFIGRNK
+194 LTFGFVGRNK
-204 GIETAIKALPRVVEK
+204 GIETAIKALPKVVEK
-219 HPEILYIVLGKT
+219 HPEVLYIVLGKT
-231 HPNVIKHA
+231 HPNVIRHV
-239 GEEYRLSLI
+239 GEEYRLSLL
-248 QLIEDLQLEKNVVLL
+248 QLIEDLHLEKNVVLV
-263 NEFATQKQLFKYLYA
+263 NEFATQKELFKYLYA

-299 AVGVGSAVVSTPYWH
+299 AVGTGSAVVSTPYWH

-322 RGVMFDFGKTEQLS
+322 RGVLFDFGKTEQLS

-352 RRKAREHGQ
+352 RRKAREHGH

-375 VQTVVDEKIKIEKKE
+375 VQTVVDEKITIMKKE
-390 VVPFDISLLP
+390 VAPFDISLLP
-400 EFSMKQIKRLTD
+400 EFSMKQILRLTD

-422 GIPNLKEGYS
+422 GIPNLKEGYC

-438 ALLLALMAYRI
+438 ALLLALMAYRM
-449 KKDTSSLKLIPVY
+449 KKDEASLKLIPVY

-482 SRHYLDE
+482 SRQYLDE
-489 VGSEDSFGRTI
+489 VGSEDAFGRTI
-500 WAIGYLLN
+500 WSVGYLLN
-508 HPPNNSYC
+508 YPPNNSYR
-516 QIGQLIFDK
+516 QIGQLIFDR

-545 ISYYLRSN
+545 ITYYLRSN
-553 MGDDAM
+553 MSDDAM

-574 NINNHDGWHWY
+574 NINNRDGWHWY

-600 LHATSILNEE
+600 LHATSILNED
-610 KIKKV
+610 KIRKV
-615 AFESMD
+615 AFESMN
-621 FLVEHTLNRG
+621 FLVDTTMKSG
-631 HLSIIGNEEWFMKD
+631 ILSIIGNEEWYMKD

-664 LRQAYNITGDISYL
+664 LRQAYNITGDKTYL
-678 TKLFKSFKWFLG
+678 TKLFKSFRWFLG
-690 ENDLRISLYNHD
+690 ENDLRMSLYNHD
-702 TQGCCDG
+702 TRGCCDG
-709 IESYG
+709 IEIYG
-714 VNQNQGAESTIAY
+714 INQNQGEESTIAY
-727 LVSYLNVLRAH
+727 LFSYLNVLKAH

-747 KRKQKNEDDKTIF
+747 ILKQEQEDDKTIF

>member
-11 PRQCGIGTFTENL
+11 PRQCGIGTFTQNL
-24 FKSMIASKKDDS
+24 FNSMIASKKDD
-36 DDRNSFIVAMDDAEE
+36 DEKNSFIVAMDDSDELQA
-51 MLVYPEEVK
+51 YPEEVK
-60 LTIRQ
+60 LTIKQ

-124 PSNNQKEVLQTICGM
+124 PSNNQKEVLQTIGGM
-139 ANRVVVMSYKAIEML
+139 ANRIVVMSHKAIEML
-154 IEIYDVP
+154 VDIYEIP
-161 RNKIAYIEHGV
+161 RNKISYIEHGV
-172 PDIHNIQ
+172 PDIKYIQ
-179 EEVKKEFKLEDRKVM
+179 EEVKKEFKLENRKVM

-204 GIETAIKALPRVVEK
+204 GIETAIKALPKVVKK
-219 HPEILYIVLGKT
+219 HPDILYIILGKT

-248 QLIEDLQLEKNVVLL
+248 QLIEDLNLEKNVVLL

-299 AVGVGSAVVSTPYWH
+299 AVGTGSAVVSTPYWH

-322 RGVMFDFGKTEQLS
+322 RGVLFDFGETEQLS
-336 DVLIDLLDNP
+336 DTLIDLLDNP

-352 RRKAREHGQ
+352 RRKAREHGHT
-361 KITWPKIGGIYNDV
+361 ITWPKIGGIYNE
-375 VQTVVDEKIKIEKKE
+375 VVDAVIDEKVTIKKKE
-390 VVPFDISLLP
+390 AVPFDISLLP
-400 EFSMKQIKRLTD
+400 EFSMKQIQRLTHD
-412 DTGIIQHAIF
+412 AGIIQHATF
-422 GIPNLKEGYS
+422 GIPNLKEGYC

-438 ALLLALMAYRI
+438 ALLLALMAYKV
-449 KKDTSSLKLIPVY
+449 KKDKPSLKLIPTY
-462 LSYIHY
+462 LSFILY
-468 MQNDDGNFRNFLSF
+468 MQNEDGNFRNFLSF
-482 SRHYLDE
+482 SREYLDD

-500 WAIGYLLN
+500 WAVGYLLN
-508 HPPNNSYC
+508 YPPNNSYR
-516 QIGQLIFDK
+516 QIGQLIFDR

-545 ISYYLRSN
+545 ITYYLRSN
-553 MGDDAM
+553 MSDDAM

-574 NINNHDGWHWY
+574 NINNRDGWHWY

-615 AFESMD
+615 AFDSMD
-621 FLVEHTLNRG
+621 FLVKHTMNNDY
-631 HLSIIGNEEWFMKD
+631 LSIIGNEEWFMKD

-664 LRQAYNITGDISYL
+664 FRKAYNITGDKTYL

-690 ENDLRISLYNHD
+690 ENDLRMSLYNHD

-714 VNQNQGAESTIAY
+714 INQNQGAESTIAY
-727 LVSYLNVLRAH
+727 LVSYLNVLKAH

-747 KRKQKNEDDKTIF
+747 ILKQEQENDKTIF

>member
-11 PRQCGIGTFTENL
+11 PRQCGIGTFTQNL
-24 FKSMIASKKDDS
+24 FKSMIASNKDES
-36 DDRNSFIVAMDDAEE
+36 DVRNSFIVAMDDAEE
-51 MLVYPEEVK
+51 VLAYPEEVK
-60 LTIRQ
+60 LTIKQ

-139 ANRVVVMSYKAIEML
+139 ANRVVVMSHKAIEML
-154 IEIYDVP
+154 VDIYEIP

-172 PDIHNIQ
+172 PNIQYIQ
-179 EEVKKEFKLEDRKVM
+179 EEVKKEFKLEKRKVL
-194 LTFGFIGRNK
+194 LTFGFVGRNK
-204 GIETAIKALPRVVEK
+204 GIETAIKALPKVVER
-219 HPEILYIVLGKT
+219 HPEVLYIVLGKT
-231 HPNVIKHA
+231 HPNVIKHV

-248 QLIEDLQLEKNVVLL
+248 QLIEDLNLEKNVVLL

-352 RRKAREHGQ
+352 RRKAREHGH
-361 KITWPKIGGIYNDV
+361 KITWPKIGGIYNEV
-375 VQTVVDEKIKIEKKE
+375 VKNVVDEKIKIEKKE

-422 GIPNLKEGYS
+422 GIPNLKEGYC

-449 KKDTSSLKLIPVY
+449 KKDESSLKLIPIY

-482 SRHYLDE
+482 SREYLDE

-500 WAIGYLLN
+500 WAVGYLLN
-508 HPPNNSYC
+508 YPPNNSYR

-545 ISYYLRSN
+545 ITYYLRSN
-553 MGDDAM
+553 MADDAM

-565 LTYKLIDHY
+565 LTYKLVDHY

-615 AFESMD
+615 AFDSMN
-621 FLVEHTLNRG
+621 FLVDTTMKNG
-631 HLSIIGNEEWFMKD
+631 YLSIIGNEEWFMKD

-664 LRQAYNITGDISYL
+664 FRQAYNLTGDKTYL
-678 TKLFKSFKWFLG
+678 TKLFKSFRWFLG
-690 ENDLRISLYNHD
+690 ENDLRMSLYNHD
-702 TQGCCDG
+702 TRGCCDG

-714 VNQNQGAESTIAY
+714 INQNQGAESTIAY
-727 LVSYLNVLRAH
+727 LVSYLNVLQAH

-747 KRKQKNEDDKTIF
+747 ILKQKNEDDKTIF

>member
-11 PRQCGIGTFTENL
+11 PRQCGIGTFTQNL
-24 FKSMIASKKDDS
+24 FNSMIASKKDDEE
-36 DDRNSFIVAMDDAEE
+36 RNSFIVAMDDSDEVQA
-51 MLVYPEEVK
+51 YPEEVK
-60 LTIRQ
+60 LTIKQ

-139 ANRVVVMSYKAIEML
+139 ANRVVVMSHKAIEML
-154 IEIYDVP
+154 VDIYEIP
-161 RNKIAYIEHGV
+161 RKKIAYIEHGV
-172 PDIHNIQ
+172 PDIKYIQ
-179 EEVKKEFKLEDRKVM
+179 EEVKKEFKLENRKVM
-194 LTFGFIGRNK
+194 LTFGFVGRNK
-204 GIETAIKALPRVVEK
+204 GIETAIKALPKVVEK
-219 HPEILYIVLGKT
+219 HPEVLYIVLGKT

-248 QLIEDLQLEKNVVLL
+248 QLIEDLNLEKNVVLL

-299 AVGVGSAVVSTPYWH
+299 AVGTGAAVLSTPYWH
-314 ATELLSEG
+314 ARELLSDG
-322 RGVMFDFGKTEQLS
+322 KGVMFDFGKTEQLS
-336 DVLIDLLDNP
+336 DALIDLLDNP

-352 RRKAREHGQ
+352 RRKAREHGHT
-361 KITWPKIGGIYNDV
+361 ITWPKIGGIYNDV
-375 VQTVVDEKIKIEKKE
+375 VQNVVDEKITIEKKE
-390 VVPFDISLLP
+390 AVPFDISLLP
-400 EFSMKQIKRLTD
+400 EFSMKQIKRLTHD
-412 DTGIIQHAIF
+412 AGIIQHATF
-422 GIPNLKEGYS
+422 GIPNLKEGYC

-438 ALLLALMAYRI
+438 ALLLALMAYRV
-449 KKDTSSLKLIPVY
+449 KKDKASLKLVPTY
-462 LSYIHY
+462 LSFILY
-468 MQNDDGNFRNFLSF
+468 MQNEDGNFRNFLSF
-482 SRHYLDE
+482 SREYLDE

-500 WAIGYLLN
+500 WALVFLLN
-508 HPPNNSYC
+508 YPPNNSYC

-545 ISYYLRSN
+545 ISYYLRNN
-553 MGDDAM
+553 MSDDAM

-565 LTYKLIDHY
+565 LTYKLVDHY
-574 NINNHDGWHWY
+574 NINNHDDWHWY

-600 LHATSILNEE
+600 LHATSILKEE

-615 AFESMD
+615 AFDSMN
-621 FLVEHTLNRG
+621 FLVKHTMSKDY
-631 HLSIIGNEEWFMKD
+631 LSIIGNEEWFMKD
-645 GERSVFAQQPV
+645 GERSVYAQQPV

-664 LRQAYNITGDISYL
+664 FRQAYKLTGEKSYL
-678 TKLFKSFKWFLG
+678 TKLFKSFRWFLG
-690 ENDLRISLYNHD
+690 ENDLRMSLYNHD

-714 VNQNQGAESTIAY
+714 INQNQGAESTIAY
-727 LVSYLNVLRAH
+727 LVSYLNVLKAH

-747 KRKQKNEDDKTIF
+747 KKKEKKEDDKTIF

>member
-24 FKSMIASKKDDS
+24 YTSMIASKKDDS

-51 MLVYPEEVK
+51 KLAYPEEVK

-76 YINMS
+76 YINIS

-114 IVTLHTVMQN
+114 IVTLHTVMQT
-124 PSNNQKEVLQTICGM
+124 PSHNQKEVLQTICQM
-139 ANRVVVMSYKAIEML
+139 ANRVVVMSHKAIEML
-154 IEIYDVP
+154 VEIYEIP
-161 RNKIAYIEHGV
+161 RSKIAYIEHGV
-172 PDIHNIQ
+172 PDIQYVQ
-179 EEVKKEFKLEDRKVM
+179 EKVKKEFKIENRKVM
-194 LTFGFIGRNK
+194 LTFGFVGRNK
-204 GIETAIKALPRVVEK
+204 GIETAIKALPKVVEK
-219 HPEILYIVLGKT
+219 HPTVLYIVLGKT
-231 HPNVIKHA
+231 HPNVLKHA

-248 QLIEDLQLEKNVVLL
+248 QLIENLHLEKNVILL
-263 NEFATQKQLFKYLYA
+263 NEFSTQKELFKYLYA

-322 RGVMFDFGKTEQLS
+322 RGVLFDFGNINQLS
-336 DVLIDLLDNP
+336 DILIDLLDNP

-352 RRKAREHGQ
+352 RNKAREHGRE
-361 KITWPKIGGIYNDV
+361 ITWPKIGKLYNDV
-375 VQTVVDEKIKIEKKE
+375 VQNVIDEKIKIERKE

-422 GIPNLKEGYS
+422 GIPNLKEGYC
-432 LCDNSR
+432 LDDNAR
-438 ALLLALMAYRI
+438 AMLMALMAYRI

-482 SRHYLDE
+482 SRQYLDE

-500 WAIGYLLN
+500 WAIGYLFN
-508 HPPNNSYC
+508 YPPNNSYY
-516 QIGQLIFDK
+516 QIGKLLFDK

-545 ISYYLRSN
+545 ICYYLRSN
-553 MGDDAM
+553 MSDDAM
-559 IEKLRE
+559 IEKLRN

-574 NINNHDGWHWY
+574 NINNHDGWHWF

-615 AFESMD
+615 AFESMN
-621 FLVEHTLNRG
+621 FLVDHTMKDG
-631 HLSIIGNEEWFMKD
+631 YLSIIGNEKWFKKD
-645 GERSVFAQQPV
+645 EKRSVFAQQPV

-664 LRQAYNITGDISYL
+664 FRQAYNITGKRSYL

-702 TQGCCDG
+702 TQGSCDG

-714 VNQNQGAESTIAY
+714 INQNQGAESTIAY
-727 LVSYLNVLRAH
+727 LISYLNVLKAH

-747 KRKQKNEDDKTIF
+747 KLKQEKDDDKTIF

>member
-1 MKNAYIATYP
+1 MKIAYIATYP

-24 FKSMIASKKDDS
+24 FNSMIESNKNDLDN
-36 DDRNSFIVAMDDAEE
+36 RNSFIVAMDDPEE
-51 MLVYPEEVK
+51 MQTYPEEVK
-60 LTIRQ
+60 LTIRK

-114 IVTLHTVMQN
+114 IVTLHTVMQT

-139 ANRVVVMSYKAIEML
+139 ANRIVVMSYKAIEML
-154 IEIYDVP
+154 VEIYEIP
-161 RNKIAYIEHGV
+161 RSKIAYIEHGV
-172 PDIHNIQ
+172 PDIRYIQ
-179 EEVKKEFKLEDRKVM
+179 DEVKKEFKLENRKVM
-194 LTFGFIGRNK
+194 LTFGFVGRNK
-204 GIETAIKALPRVVEK
+204 GIETAIKAIPKVIEK
-219 HPEILYIVLGKT
+219 HPEVLYIVLGKT
-231 HPNVIKHA
+231 HPNVVKEV

-248 QLIEDLQLEKNVVLL
+248 QLIEDLKLEKNVVLI
-263 NEFATQKQLFKYLYA
+263 NEFTTQKELFKYLYA

-299 AVGVGSAVVSTPYWH
+299 AVGVGLAVVSTPYWH
-314 ATELLSEG
+314 ATELLSKG
-322 RGVMFDFGKTEQLS
+322 RGVMFDFGRIEQLS
-336 DVLIDLLDNP
+336 DILINLLDNP
-346 EKRLEI
+346 DKRLEI
-352 RRKAREHGQ
+352 RRKAHEHGL
-361 KITWPKIGGIYNDV
+361 KITWPKIGGVYNDL
-375 VQTVVDEKIKIEKKE
+375 VQTVINEKFKIEKKE
-390 VVPFDISLLP
+390 IIPFDISLLP
-400 EFSMKQIKRLTD
+400 GFSMKQIKRLTD

-422 GIPNLKEGYS
+422 GIPNLKEGYC

-449 KKDTSSLKLIPVY
+449 KKDESSLKLIPTY
-462 LSYIHY
+462 LSFILY
-468 MQNDDGNFRNFLSF
+468 MQNDDGNFKNYLSF
-482 SRHYLDE
+482 SREYLEE

-500 WAIGYLLN
+500 WAVGYLFN
-508 HPPNNSYC
+508 YPPNNSYR

-545 ISYYLRSN
+545 ISYYLRNKMS
-553 MGDDAM
+553 DDAM
-559 IEKLRE
+559 IEKLRG

-600 LHATSILNEE
+600 LHATSILNED
-610 KIKKV
+610 KINKI
-615 AFESMD
+615 AFESMN
-621 FLVEHTLNRG
+621 FLVKNTMSNDY
-631 HLSIIGNEEWFMKD
+631 LSIIGNEEWFMKD
-645 GERSVFAQQPV
+645 GERSVYAQQPV

-664 LRQAYNITGDISYL
+664 FRQAYNITGDRSYL

-690 ENDLRISLYNHD
+690 ENDLRMSLYNHD

-714 VNQNQGAESTIAY
+714 INQNQGAESTIAY
-727 LVSYLNVLRAH
+727 LVSYLNVLKAH

-747 KRKQKNEDDKTIF
+747 ILKQKEENDKTIF

>member
-1 MKNAYIATYP
+1 MKKAYIATYP
-11 PRQCGIGTFTENL
+11 PRQCGIGTFTRNL
-24 FKSMIASKKDDS
+24 FNSMIDSQKDDS
-36 DDRNSFIVAMDDAEE
+36 DDRNSFIIAMDDPNEK
-51 MLVYPEEVK
+51 LTYPEEVK

-76 YINMS
+76 YINVS

-114 IVTLHTVMQN
+114 IVTLHTVMQA

-139 ANRVVVMSYKAIEML
+139 ANRIVVMSYKAIEML
-154 IEIYDVP
+154 VEIYEIP
-161 RNKIAYIEHGV
+161 RSKIAYIEHGV
-172 PDIHNIQ
+172 PKIEYQQ
-179 EEVKKEFKLEDRKVM
+179 EKVKKEFKLENRKVL
-194 LTFGFIGRNK
+194 LTFGFVGRNK
-204 GIETAIKALPRVVEK
+204 GIETAIKALPKVVEK
-219 HPEILYIVLGKT
+219 YPEVLYIVLGKT

-239 GEEYRLSLI
+239 GEEYRLSLL
-248 QLIEDLQLEKNVVLL
+248 QLIEDLHLKKNVVLL
-263 NEFATQKQLFKYLYA
+263 NEFATQKELFKYLYA

-314 ATELLSEG
+314 ATELLREG

-336 DVLIDLLDNP
+336 DILIDLLDNP

-352 RRKAREHGQ
+352 RRKAREHGH
-361 KITWPKIGGIYNDV
+361 KITWPKIGAIYNDV

-390 VVPFDISLLP
+390 VAPFDISLLP
-400 EFSMKQIKRLTD
+400 EFSMKQIQRLTD

-422 GIPNLKEGYS
+422 GIPNLKEGYC

-438 ALLLALMAYRI
+438 ALLLALMAYKI
-449 KKDTSSLKLIPVY
+449 KKDEPSLKLIPVY

-482 SRHYLDE
+482 SRQYLDE
-489 VGSEDSFGRTI
+489 EGSEDSFGRTI
-500 WAIGYLLN
+500 WAVGYLLN
-508 HPPNNSYC
+508 NPPNNSYS
-516 QIGQLIFDK
+516 QIGQLIFNR

-553 MGDDAM
+553 MSDDAM

-565 LTYKLIDHY
+565 LTYKLVDHY
-574 NINNHDGWHWY
+574 NINNRDGWHWY
-585 EALLAYDNAI
+585 ETLLAYDNAI

-615 AFESMD
+615 AFESMN
-621 FLVEHTLNRG
+621 FLVDTTMKRG
-631 HLSIIGNEEWFMKD
+631 HLSIIGNEEWYVKD
-645 GERSVFAQQPV
+645 EERSVFAQQPV

-664 LRQAYNITGDISYL
+664 LREAYNITGNKLYL

-690 ENDLRISLYNHD
+690 DNDLRISLYNHD
-702 TQGCCDG
+702 TQGCGDG

-714 VNQNQGAESTIAY
+714 INQNQGAESTIAY
-727 LVSYLNVLRAH
+727 LVSYLNVLKAH

-747 KRKQKNEDDKTIF
+747 ILKQKKDDNKTIF

>member
-24 FKSMIASKKDDS
+24 YISMIASKKDDS

-51 MLVYPEEVK
+51 KLAYPEEVK

-76 YINMS
+76 YINIS

-114 IVTLHTVMQN
+114 IVTLHTVMQT
-124 PSNNQKEVLQTICGM
+124 PSHNQKEVLQTICQM
-139 ANRVVVMSYKAIEML
+139 ANRVVVMSHKAIEML
-154 IEIYDVP
+154 VEIYEIP
-161 RNKIAYIEHGV
+161 RSKIAYIEHGV
-172 PDIHNIQ
+172 PDIQYVQ
-179 EEVKKEFKLEDRKVM
+179 EKVKKEFKIENRKVM
-194 LTFGFIGRNK
+194 LTFGFVGRNK
-204 GIETAIKALPRVVEK
+204 GIETAIKALPKVVEK
-219 HPEILYIVLGKT
+219 HPTVLYIVLGKT
-231 HPNVIKHA
+231 HPNVLKHA

-248 QLIEDLQLEKNVVLL
+248 QLIENLHLEKNVILL
-263 NEFATQKQLFKYLYA
+263 NEFSTQKELFKYLYA

-322 RGVMFDFGKTEQLS
+322 RGVLFDFGNINQLS
-336 DVLIDLLDNP
+336 DILIDLLDNP

-352 RRKAREHGQ
+352 RNKAREHGRE
-361 KITWPKIGGIYNDV
+361 ITWPKIGKLYNDV
-375 VQTVVDEKIKIEKKE
+375 VQNVIDEKIKIERKE

-422 GIPNLKEGYS
+422 GIPNLKEGYC
-432 LCDNSR
+432 LDDNAR
-438 ALLLALMAYRI
+438 AMLMALMAYRI

-482 SRHYLDE
+482 SRQYLDE

-508 HPPNNSYC
+508 YPPNNSYY
-516 QIGQLIFDK
+516 QIGKLLFDK

-545 ISYYLRSN
+545 ICYYLRSN
-553 MGDDAM
+553 MSDDAM
-559 IEKLRE
+559 IEKLRN

-574 NINNHDGWHWY
+574 NINNHDGWHWF

-615 AFESMD
+615 AFESMN
-621 FLVEHTLNRG
+621 FLVDHTMKDG
-631 HLSIIGNEEWFMKD
+631 YLSIIGNEKWFKKD
-645 GERSVFAQQPV
+645 EKRSVFAQQPV

-664 LRQAYNITGDISYL
+664 FRQAYNITGKRSYL

-702 TQGCCDG
+702 TQGSCDG

-714 VNQNQGAESTIAY
+714 INQNQGAESTIAY
-727 LVSYLNVLRAH
+727 LISYLNVLKAH

-747 KRKQKNEDDKTIF
+747 KLKQEKDDDKTIF

>member
-1 MKNAYIATYP
+1 MKNAYIATYS
-11 PRQCGIGTFTENL
+11 PRQCGIGTFTQNL
-24 FKSMIASKKDDS
+24 FESMITSTDS
-36 DDRNSFIVAMDDAEE
+36 DSDERNSFVVAMDNPSEN
-51 MLVYPEEVK
+51 LSYPEEVK

-76 YINMS
+76 FINIS

-114 IVTLHTVMQN
+114 IVTLHTVMQT

-139 ANRVVVMSYKAIEML
+139 ANRIVVMSYKAIEML
-154 IEIYDVP
+154 VEIYEIP
-161 RNKIAYIEHGV
+161 RSKIAYIEHGV
-172 PDIHNIQ
+172 PDIRYIQ
-179 EEVKKEFKLEDRKVM
+179 DEVKKEFKLENRKVL
-194 LTFGFIGRNK
+194 LTFGFVGRNK
-204 GIETAIKALPRVVEK
+204 GIETAIKAIPKVIEK
-219 HPEILYIVLGKT
+219 HPEVLYIVLGKT
-231 HPNVIKHA
+231 HPNVVKEV

-248 QLIEDLQLEKNVVLL
+248 QLIEDLKLEKNVVLI
-263 NEFATQKQLFKYLYA
+263 NEFTTQKELFKYLYA

-299 AVGVGSAVVSTPYWH
+299 AVGVGLAVVSTPYWH
-314 ATELLSEG
+314 ATELLSKG
-322 RGVMFDFGKTEQLS
+322 RGVMFDFGRIEQLS
-336 DVLIDLLDNP
+336 DILINLLDNP

-352 RRKAREHGQ
+352 RRKAHEHGL
-361 KITWPKIGGIYNDV
+361 KITWPKIGGIYNDL
-375 VQTVVDEKIKIEKKE
+375 VQTVINEKVKIEKKE
-390 VVPFDISLLP
+390 IIPFDISLLP
-400 EFSMKQIKRLTD
+400 GFSMKQIKRLTD

-422 GIPNLKEGYS
+422 GIPNLKEGYC

-449 KKDTSSLKLIPVY
+449 KKDESSLKLIPTY
-462 LSYIHY
+462 LSFILY
-468 MQNDDGNFRNFLSF
+468 MQNDDGNFKNFLSF
-482 SRHYLDE
+482 SREYLE
-489 VGSEDSFGRTI
+489 KVGSEDSFGRTI
-500 WAIGYLLN
+500 WAVGYLLN
-508 HPPNNSYC
+508 YPPNNSYR

-545 ISYYLRSN
+545 ISYYLRNKMS
-553 MGDDAM
+553 DDAM
-559 IEKLRE
+559 IEKLRG

-574 NINNHDGWHWY
+574 NTNNHDGWHWY

-600 LHATSILNEE
+600 LHATSILNED
-610 KIKKV
+610 KIKKI
-615 AFESMD
+615 AFESMN
-621 FLVEHTLNRG
+621 FLVKHTMSNDY
-631 HLSIIGNEEWFMKD
+631 LSIIGNEEWFMKD
-645 GERSVFAQQPV
+645 GERSVYAQQPV

-664 LRQAYNITGDISYL
+664 FRQAYNITGDRSYL

-690 ENDLRISLYNHD
+690 ENDLRMSLYNHD

-714 VNQNQGAESTIAY
+714 INQNQGAESTIAY
-727 LVSYLNVLRAH
+727 LVSYLNVLKAH

-747 KRKQKNEDDKTIF
+747 ILKQKKENDKTIF